1 MNFPQALATDIYQK
15 LTRISQLVDSA
26 HRLRKEI
33 SCPELEF
40 GYNKY
45 REDVISLRDNV
56 NNDICILETFG
67 ENWNL
72 YGIEKSKLLLWINST
87 ESDIGDFDPV
97 SDMQKFWVCSF
108 CRKKN
113 WHFILVYISLNMF
126 YFLVVTSQI

>member
-1 MNFPQALATDIYQK
+1 M
-15 LTRISQLVDSA
+15 TRISQLVDSA

-45 REDVISLRDNV
+45 KEDVISLRDNV

-72 YGIEKSKLLLWINST
+72 YNIEKSKLSQWINST
-87 ESDIGDFDPV
+87 ESHIGDFDPV
-97 SDMQKFWVCSF
+97 SDMQKFWVRTFLKEKIFFNSTNNISCH
-108 CRKKN
+108 
-113 WHFILVYISLNMF
+113 HFLL
-126 YFLVVTSQI
+126 YFF